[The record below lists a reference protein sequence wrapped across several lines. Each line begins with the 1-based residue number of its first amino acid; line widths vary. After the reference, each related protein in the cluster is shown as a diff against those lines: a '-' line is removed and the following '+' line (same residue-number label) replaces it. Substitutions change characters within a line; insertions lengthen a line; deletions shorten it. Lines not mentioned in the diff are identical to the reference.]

1 MHQKKLQ
8 LNRLK
13 DAEVKELKGDFRRK
27 RKLSETG
34 DDDNK
39 RGPKLL
45 KTAFNGAENVQEL
58 QDKVW
63 TFLPVQDDDTEIIQ
77 NSYPMTFT
85 CLICLICIGN
95 EQLSYAKRMRPFK
108 RKYTFQKHLNTHL
121 QQGVFDT
128 ELECK
133 HPYCSEQV
141 LGITHFKN
149 HAARVHQVVY

>member
-45 KTAFNGAENVQEL
+45 KTAFNGAENVQEP
-58 QDKVW
+58 QDKAW

-85 CLICLICIGN
+85 RLICLICIGN
-95 EQLSYAKRMRPFK
+95 EQLSYAERMHPFK
-108 RKYTFQKHLNTHL
+108 RKYTLQKHLNTHL
-121 QQGVFDT
+121 Q
-128 ELECK
+128 
-133 HPYCSEQV
+133 
-141 LGITHFKN
+141 
-149 HAARVHQVVY
+149 